1 VVPPRPARVNLEQF
15 PCFNGL
21 RALAALMVVVYHA
34 VFFAAWFRTP
44 GGTLFW
50 NLNSGVWIFFVTSGF
65 LLYRPFAA
73 AHLDL
78 RPQVDVRGY
87 AIRRFARIYPA
98 YWAVLA
104 FFTFVV
110 SRASYDGGVSGV
122 LSVTLTKTYVHEK
135 NPYLIGLP
143 PAWSLVV
150 EVTFYAFLPVYA
162 AAIGALAR
170 KRRTLSVEITGLA
183 VLGAIGLGAIVAVAS
198 GYDGPWMTVLPQHI
212 AAFALGMLLAVVSVQ
227 PWSEQ
232 TATNLERIGRP
243 AWIWWTLALAAFVA
257 IPLAFRVEP
266 FEAMSTAQAIGAN
279 VLETLLGFFIVV
291 PAVLGPQQH
300 GAIRR
305 LLQTRPLVF
314 LGLISYGLYLWHW
327 FLLGIVLGDWLGWPL
342 QKGNWFTLLVVA
354 LPVVIAA
361 ATTSWYLLERP
372 ILRWARALGR
382 AGAWRFPTPT
392 GPAPDHAHDALRGP
406 PPLDGGAHES

>member
-1 VVPPRPARVNLEQF
+1 MVRPPPVRANVEQF
-15 PCFNGL
+15 PCFNGI
-21 RALAALMVVVYHA
+21 RAIAALMVIVYHA
-34 VFFAAWFRTP
+34 VFFASWFRTP

-65 LLYRPFAA
+65 LLYRPFAV
-73 AHLDL
+73 AHLSEGSPVDL
-78 RPQVDVRGY
+78 RGY

-110 SRASYDGGVSGV
+110 SRASYADGLSGV
-122 LSVTLTKTYVHEK
+122 LSVTLTKTYVHEV
-135 NPYLIGLP
+135 NPYFIGLP

-162 AAIGALAR
+162 VAIGALAR
-170 KRRTLSVEITGLA
+170 RRRPLSVEFSGLA
-183 VLGAIGLGAIVAVAS
+183 VLGAIGIAAIVAVAT
-198 GYDGPWMTVLPQHI
+198 GADVPWITVLPQHL
-212 AAFALGMLLAVVSVQ
+212 AAFALGMLLAVLSGQ
-227 PWSEQ
+227 RWSDRI
-232 TATNLERIGRP
+232 ATSLQRIGRP
-243 AWIWWTLALAAFVA
+243 AWIWWTLALVAFVA
-257 IPLAFRVEP
+257 IPLSFRVEP
-266 FEAMSTAQAIGAN
+266 FEEPSTVQVIGIN
-279 VLETLLGFFIVV
+279 VLETLLGFFVVV

-300 GAIRR
+300 GTIRR

-342 QKGNWFTLLVVA
+342 QKGNWFTLLVVT

-361 ATTSWYLLERP
+361 ATASWYLLERP
-372 ILRWARALGR
+372 VLRWARALSGPAVR
-382 AGAWRFPTPT
+382 RVPTPT
-392 GPAPDHAHDALRGP
+392 GSTPGRAHDA
-406 PPLDGGAHES
+406 

>member
-1 VVPPRPARVNLEQF
+1 VPPSPVRANVEQF

-21 RALAALMVVVYHA
+21 RAIAALMVIVYHA

-44 GGTLFW
+44 GGTLFS

-73 AHLDL
+73 AHLNDG
-78 RPQVDVRGY
+78 PHVDVRGY
-87 AIRRFARIYPA
+87 AMRRFARIYPA

-170 KRRTLSVEITGLA
+170 KSRALSVEFTGLA
-183 VLGAIGLGAIVAVAS
+183 VLGAMGIGAIVAVAT

-212 AAFALGMLLAVVSVQ
+212 AAFALGMMLAVVSVQ
-227 PWSEQ
+227 RWSDRI
-232 TATNLERIGRP
+232 ATNLERIGRP
-243 AWIWWTLALAAFVA
+243 AWIWWTLALVAFVA
-257 IPLAFRVEP
+257 IPLVFRVEP
-266 FEAMSTAQAIGAN
+266 FEEMSTAQVIGVNA
-279 VLETLLGFFIVV
+279 LDTLLGFFVVV
-291 PAVLGPQQH
+291 PAVLGPQRH

-305 LLQTRPLVF
+305 LLRTRPLVF

-342 QKGNWFTLLVVA
+342 QKGNWLTLLVVA

-361 ATTSWYLLERP
+361 ATASWYFLERP
-372 ILRWARALGR
+372 ILRWARAASRTAARPVPTATGRGPVPGR
-382 AGAWRFPTPT
+382 A
-392 GPAPDHAHDALRGP
+392 HD
-406 PPLDGGAHES
+406 S